1 MKNLAAI
8 ESESML
14 IELART
20 GSIEAFAA
28 LILKHNPRIYR
39 VSLKLLRNREDAE
52 DNLQNTMFKAFQR
65 IKQFNKQSQLSTW
78 LVRIA
83 INEALMFLR
92 KPERF
97 RTQGLPDDIIE
108 DLKPQREFR
117 DGTADPERDYMKR
130 ELVLKTMEDL
140 PVHLKTIFVLHKL
153 EGWTNAEM
161 AKEFGMPCRRLKG
174 RVFRARHILRK
185 KLVMLSTPINRMDR
199 CAHPVSSLYLK

>member
-1 MKNLAAI
+1 VKNLAAI

-14 IELART
+14 IDLART
-20 GSIEAFAA
+20 GCVEAFAA
-28 LILKHNPRIYR
+28 LILKHNPRVYR

-65 IKQFNKQSQLSTW
+65 IKQFNKQSQFSTW

-92 KPERF
+92 KPERLK
-97 RTQGLPDDIIE
+97 TQNLPDDITE
-108 DLKPQREFR
+108 EFKPRWEFSDR
-117 DGTADPERDYMKR
+117 GVDPEREYMRK

-140 PVHLKTIFVLHKL
+140 PLNLKTIFVLHKL

-161 AKEFGMPCRRLKG
+161 AKEFGLPCRRLKG
-174 RVFRARHILRK
+174 RVFRARTLLRK
-185 KLVMLSTPINRMDR
+185 KLTTLSAPKIR
-199 CAHPVSSLYLK
+199 PEPSVSQISAL